1 MGWFPSLIMESSRFG
16 ALTGFCKSCLR
27 PGLKNTSRLKC
38 CFDRNNL
45 TAVCGVSLFSPVT
58 VKALLMRIRAPAFG
72 SRRFPLPLPPVHCHI
87 LALRPLFPGGLAL
100 RAQLCGS
107 ALLQLVFRLVL
118 GIVPPLVVVERG
130 EGKED
135 LPTAGVP
142 TGGLE
147 RAVGVYVVFEL
158 LGSLEALATVR
169 VETRMF

>member
-1 MGWFPSLIMESSRFG
+1 M
-16 ALTGFCKSCLR
+16 AL
-27 PGLKNTSRLKC
+27 
-38 CFDRNNL
+38 
-45 TAVCGVSLFSPVT
+45 
-58 VKALLMRIRAPAFG
+58 
-72 SRRFPLPLPPVHCHI
+72 H
-87 LALRPLFPGGLAL
+87 PLFPGGLTL
-100 RAQLCGS
+100 RAQLFGS
-107 ALLQLVFRLVL
+107 DLLQLIFRLGL
-118 GIVPPLVVVERG
+118 GVVSPLVAVERG